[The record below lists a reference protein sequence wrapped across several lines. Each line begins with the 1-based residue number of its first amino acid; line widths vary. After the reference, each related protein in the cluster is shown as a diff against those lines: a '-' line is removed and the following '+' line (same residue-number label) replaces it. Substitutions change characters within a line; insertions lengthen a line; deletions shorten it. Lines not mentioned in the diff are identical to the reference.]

1 MRGPERP
8 AGLKIAGYIGG
19 LLGLALL
26 VWLFIRADLPTLLR
40 TWDRAGWSVLWLVPY
55 RAGYFLLYAI
65 GWRALLLPYDPR
77 PRAGFGY
84 VYWVTTVRDAIDRL
98 LPVAS
103 IGGAVAA
110 VRLMRWR
117 GLATTPVVVSVI
129 VEILLTLIMMYAFA
143 AMGLMLLVHLRA
155 TGHDYHRV
163 LVVFVLSL
171 PVPILT
177 AVLLRYGSV
186 FKRSHALLRPLVG
199 ERLLA
204 EGAESLDSE
213 LRASLRRF
221 WGLAISGGLQLLAFV
236 SASFEVWFALR
247 LFGHPISA
255 EAAIALESLSM
266 AARYL
271 AFVVPAGIGV
281 QEAGLV
287 LFGHMLGV
295 GVDLALAVSMVKR
308 LREVL
313 CGVPSLVSWQWLE
326 GRRLR
331 AAAGPSGFK

>member
-1 MRGPERP
+1 MRRRDAGRGG
-8 AGLKIAGYIGG
+8 GLKIAGYVGG
-19 LLGLALL
+19 LLGLALF
-26 VWLFIRADLPTLLR
+26 VGLFIRADFATLLR
-40 TWDRAGWSVLWLVPY
+40 TWERAGWSVLWLVPY

-65 GWRALLLPYDPR
+65 GWRALLLPSDPE

-103 IGGAVAA
+103 VGGAVAA

-117 GLATTPVVVSVI
+117 GLASTPVVVSVI
-129 VEILLTLIMMYAFA
+129 VEILLTLIMMYAFT
-143 AMGLMLLVHLRA
+143 AMGLVLLVHLRA

-163 LVVFVLSL
+163 LVLFLLSL
-171 PVPILT
+171 PVPIVT
-177 AVLLRYGSV
+177 AALLRYGSV
-186 FKRSHALLRPLVG
+186 FKRLHALLRPLVG

-204 EGAESLDSE
+204 EGAQSLDSE
-213 LRASLRRF
+213 LRAALRRF
-221 WGLAISGGLQLLAFV
+221 WALAISGGLQLAAFI

-247 LFGHPISA
+247 LFGHPISV
-255 EAAIALESLSM
+255 EAAVALESLVQ
-266 AARYL
+266 AGRYV
-271 AFVVPAGIGV
+271 AFIVPAGIGV
-281 QEAGLV
+281 QEAGFV

-295 GVDLALAVSMVKR
+295 GVDLALLVSMVKR

-313 CGVPSLVSWQWLE
+313 CGVPSLVSWQWVE

-331 AAAGPSGFK
+331 AAGGPLA